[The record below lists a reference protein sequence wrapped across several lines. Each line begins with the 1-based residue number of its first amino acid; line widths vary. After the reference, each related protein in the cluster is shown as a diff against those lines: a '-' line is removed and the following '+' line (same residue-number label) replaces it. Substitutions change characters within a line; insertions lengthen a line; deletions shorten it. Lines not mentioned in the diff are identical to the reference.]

1 MTTNRISLSRAAR
14 DVYRAIDALDESVDL
29 DPTLRELVRI
39 RASQLNGCS
48 YCVDYHSSDA
58 RCAGESERRIWGLSA
73 WRKTPFY
80 DARERA
86 ALALTEAMTL
96 LPGGDV
102 PDDVYADAAAEFS
115 EQELG
120 NLMGAIIA
128 INAWN
133 QVGVATALRPEAEIS
148 EPVAS

>member
-1 MTTNRISLSRAAR
+1 MTTNRISLPRAAR

-58 RCAGESERRIWGLSA
+58 RRAGESERRIWSLTT

-80 DARERA
+80 DAHERA

-120 NLMGAIIA
+120 NLIGAIIA

-133 QVGVATALRPEAEIS
+133 QVGVATALRPEAEVGEPIS
-148 EPVAS
+148 S